1 MITIRRI
8 PLSGLPPTRFT
19 ALDEAPELMLIGGQW
34 VPGVTGRLTDSVDPS
49 TGEVIARYPDGDRRD
64 ADAAVLAARAALDG
78 PWGRAKPY
86 ERQRLLLRIAD
97 ALESRLEEFAAL
109 ESVDM
114 GAPLSRTRVTVLR
127 AVQLLHWYAAQAVNI
142 HGREILN
149 SAPGSYFTYTFKEP
163 VGVVAAIIPWNSP
176 ATSAAWKIGPVLA
189 TGCAMVLK
197 PAEEAS
203 LVPLRLARLC
213 ADAGVPAGVLNVVTG
228 SGEVVGARLAAHPG
242 VDKVA
247 FTGSRET
254 GAKVAVAAA
263 KSNLK
268 RLSLE
273 LGGKSPNI
281 VLADADLD
289 IAVPGAAM
297 ASFGNS
303 GQICSAGSRL
313 FVQEAIYPE
322 FLDRLC
328 GFTADLR
335 VGDPLDEATQLG
347 PLASATQLSAVTSRM
362 EAALRDGATLAGAG
376 VRPCGGTFADGYFVP
391 PTVYTDVRDD
401 MRLAREEVFGPVLAV
416 MSFRDVEDVLARANA
431 TDYGLGSGVWTRD
444 VFRAHQLAGSL
455 QAGTVWVN
463 CYQQMDP
470 AVPFGGYKQSGY
482 GRESG
487 LEQIEEYVNT
497 KAIWMRSL

>member
-1 MITIRRI
+1 ML
-8 PLSGLPPTRFT
+8 LSDHALTRS
-19 ALDEAPELMLIGGQW
+19 AVLDETPERMFIDGRW
-34 VPGVTGRLTDSVDPS
+34 VPAATERLRDSIDPS
-49 TGEVIARYPDGDRRD
+49 TGKVFARYPDGHQHDVD
-64 ADAAVLAARAALDG
+64 IAVRAARTALNG
-78 PWGRAKPY
+78 PWGRCKPY

-97 ALESRLEEFAAL
+97 ALEAQLEKFAIL
-109 ESVDM
+109 ESADM
-114 GAPLSRTRVTVLR
+114 GAPLSRTRTTVLR
-127 AVQLLHWYAAQAVNI
+127 AVQLFHWYAAQAVNI
-142 HGREILN
+142 NGRRIAN
-149 SAPGSYFTYTFKEP
+149 SAPGSYITYTTKEP

-176 ATSAAWKIGPVLA
+176 TTAAAWKIGPALA
-189 TGCAMVLK
+189 TGCTLVLK

-203 LVPLRLARLC
+203 LVPLCLAGLC
-213 ADAGVPAGVLNVVTG
+213 ADAGVPEGVLNVVTG

-254 GAKVAVAAA
+254 GGKVAEAAA

-268 RLSLE
+268 RVTLE

-289 IAVPGAAM
+289 SAVPGTAM
-297 ASFGNS
+297 ASFHNS

-313 FVQEAIYPE
+313 FVQDAIYPE

-328 GFTADLR
+328 DFTAGLR
-335 VGDPLDEATQLG
+335 MGDPLDETTQLG
-347 PLASATQLSAVTSRM
+347 PLVSAVQMSTVTSHI
-362 EAALRDGATLAGAG
+362 AAARQEGASSVGDAP
-376 VRPCGGTFADGYFVP
+376 RPRGDAFANGYFVS
-391 PTVYTDVRDD
+391 PTVFTDVRDD

-416 MSFRDVEDVLARANA
+416 MPFRDVEEALIRANA
-431 TDYGLGSGVWTRD
+431 TDYGLGSGLWTND
-444 VFRAHQLAGSL
+444 LSRAHRLAESL

-487 LEQIEEYVNT
+487 LEQIEEYLNT
-497 KAIWMRSL
+497 KAVWMRVA